1 MNSAIVAMTIELG
14 AEGKVMDS
22 LCQVPAVDECYI
34 VYGVYDIV
42 AKVQA
47 SNEDELSRTI
57 SSIRVLPGVRSTLT
71 LVVCREHKR

>member
-1 MNSAIVAMTIELG
+1 MNSAIVAMTIEMG

-22 LCQVPAVDECYI
+22 LCQVSAVHECYI

-47 SNEDELSRTI
+47 SSEDDMSRTI
-57 SSIRVLPGVRSTLT
+57 STIRELPGVRSTLT
-71 LVVCREHKR
+71 LVVCKEHKR